1 MQKQNK
7 FNSPQGIGFIYYPE
21 FIPYYPHMKV
31 KYNLTNTEILV
42 YGLIRFNSPRRWSE
56 IKGDISLPDL
66 AWSVNSSISYVRF
79 KVIPSLIKKGLL

>member
-21 FIPYYPHMKV
+21 FIPYYPHIKS
-31 KYNLTNTEILV
+31 KYKLTNIEALV
-42 YGLIRFNSPRRWSE
+42 YGLIRFNTDRPWSV
-56 IKGDISLPDL
+56 IGPYISLPDL